1 MNLTHHAYYFEGP
14 TDVLPEIAGV
24 ARDALGL
31 SAGSPDA
38 SARTYEKFGIDDAH
52 DLRNLAALK
61 SVSGR
66 SLVVVAT
73 PSITTEAQQ
82 ALLKL
87 FEEPQG
93 GAVFILIVP
102 HGSLLPTLRSRC
114 MAFPPLENARAPLT
128 GLARSFL
135 NSSVKER
142 SAQIAELLE
151 DEEGTRERVRE
162 LINALER
169 ELYAMFSKKGT
180 LAGEREALA
189 RGLSDLALFRKYLA
203 DRSPSLKMLLEHLAA
218 TLQSLK

>member
-1 MNLTHHAYYFEGP
+1 MQLTHHAYFFEGS
-14 TDVLPEIAGV
+14 TDLLPEIAGL

-31 SAGSPDA
+31 SLGSPDA
-38 SARTYEKFGIDDAH
+38 SARAYEKFGIDDAH

-93 GAVFILIVP
+93 GAVFVLIVP

-114 MAFPPLENARAPLT
+114 MAFPFEAGSPSSAKEAKE
-128 GLARSFL
+128 FL
-135 NSSVKER
+135 KLSVKER
-142 SAQIAELLE
+142 STQIAELLD
-151 DEEGTRERVRE
+151 DEEGTRERTRE

-169 ELYAMFSKKGT
+169 ELYAMFSKKGAS
-180 LAGEREALA
+180 AGERETLA

-218 TLQSLK
+218 TLPRLS